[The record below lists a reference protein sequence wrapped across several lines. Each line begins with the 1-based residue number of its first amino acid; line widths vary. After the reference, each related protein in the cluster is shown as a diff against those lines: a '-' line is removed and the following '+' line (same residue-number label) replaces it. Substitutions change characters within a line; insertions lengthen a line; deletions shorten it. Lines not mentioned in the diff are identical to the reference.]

1 MKEKVK
7 KMTDKELAELMFPDV
22 THDVEYYEKLYPER
36 NLPEGAIVSRF
47 APSPTGFV
55 HMGSLRSAFIEQK
68 LPRDTNG
75 VFYLRIEDTDGA
87 RTVENGIQG
96 IIDDLKN
103 FDIQIDEGVISETEE
118 IGAYGP
124 YIQSKRREIYRT
136 YAKSLVER
144 GLAYPCFCTQEELDE
159 TRKMQELNKN
169 RGTEES
175 IENKIKE
182 EFNLKSFV
190 SIDETSVTVTIDST
204 KHDKEL
210 ANKIMRSVQEEFETS
225 MSISVKFQK

>member
-1 MKEKVK
+1 MINKRSLWFLTLFSLILVLSVYYIT
-7 KMTDKELAELMFPDV
+7 MPSELLMATNNGGSDDTETVSATTENEESAELV
-22 THDVEYYEKLYPER
+22 ALRVESEEKMLDEITE
-36 NLPEGAIVSRF
+36 LKAV
-47 APSPTGFV
+47 
-55 HMGSLRSAFIEQK
+55 L
-68 LPRDTNG
+68 
-75 VFYLRIEDTDGA
+75 TDSNS
-87 RTVENGIQG
+87 T
-96 IIDDLKN
+96 
-103 FDIQIDEGVISETEE
+103 TEE
-118 IGAYGP
+118 KNKAF
-124 YIQSKRREIYRT
+124 E
-136 YAKSLVER
+136 
-144 GLAYPCFCTQEELDE
+144 
-159 TRKMQELNKN
+159 KMQELNKN